1 MAVQYNSEKG
11 KIYYPWKQAIKSLGA
26 KPRTTITKEENDWWK
41 LKGNTPEEVQG
52 KLKGRTKE
60 EQTEILDSY
69 NIPTKELEKFVT
81 AQEHANDGLEEYKA
95 VLAAAGNQGSKF
107 GGIVKSIGASLASAG
122 INMLIG
128 IGIDLLIKGI
138 DKAIHYSEDLRKAS
152 TELTNQYKEEQESL
166 DDSRQSYE
174 ELAQKMQNANL
185 TTDEVKSNKEEL
197 SKIQQDLIDKF
208 GLEAEGIDLV
218 NGKYD
223 EQIKKLD
230 EIERQKAKDYV
241 RNEQNNI
248 GADKDKI
255 NKQKEVTTR
264 QLK

>member
-1 MAVQYNSEKG
+1 MAVQYNSETG
-11 KIYYPWKQAIKSLGA
+11 KVYYPWKQAIKSLRA
-26 KPRTTITKEENDWWK
+26 KPRTEITQEENDWFKNPLYSPKK
-41 LKGNTPEEVQG
+41 LQD
-52 KLKGRTKE
+52 KLVGVTKE
-60 EQTEILDSY
+60 DRKQIIESY

-81 AQEHANDGLEEYKA
+81 AQEHANDGVEEYKA

-107 GGIVKSIGASLASAG
+107 GGIIKNLGASLASAG

-152 TELTNQYKEEQESL
+152 TELTNKYKEEQEYL

-197 SKIQQDLIDKF
+197 AKIQQDLIDKF
-208 GLEAEGIDLV
+208 GLEAE
-218 NGKYD
+218 
-223 EQIKKLD
+223 
-230 EIERQKAKDYV
+230 
-241 RNEQNNI
+241 
-248 GADKDKI
+248 
-255 NKQKEVTTR
+255 
-264 QLK
+264 

>member
-11 KIYYPWKQAIKSLGA
+11 KIYYPWKQAIKSFGA
-26 KPRTTITKEENDWWK
+26 KPRTEITQEENDWFDNPKYSPKK
-41 LKGNTPEEVQG
+41 LQD
-52 KLKGRTKE
+52 KLVGVTKE
-60 EQTEILDSY
+60 DRKQIIESY

-81 AQEHANDGLEEYKA
+81 AQEHANDGVEEYKA

-152 TELTNQYKEEQESL
+152 TELTNQYKEEQETL

-174 ELAQKMQNANL
+174 ELAKKMQNANL

-197 SKIQQDLIDKF
+197 AKIQQEIVDKC

-230 EIERQKAKDYV
+230 ELSRQKANDYV
-241 RNEQNNI
+241 IENGKNI
-248 GADKDKI
+248 EADKKKI
-255 NKQKEVTTR
+255 S
-264 QLK
+264 

>member
-1 MAVQYNSEKG
+1 M
-11 KIYYPWKQAIKSLGA
+11 
-26 KPRTTITKEENDWWK
+26 TKEDRKQIIE
-41 LKGNTPEEVQG
+41 
-52 KLKGRTKE
+52 
-60 EQTEILDSY
+60 SY

-81 AQEHANDGLEEYKA
+81 AQEHANDGVEEYKA

-107 GGIVKSIGASLASAG
+107 GGIIKNLGASLASAG

-197 SKIQQDLIDKF
+197 AKIQQDLIDKF

-230 EIERQKAKDYV
+230 KLERQKAKDYV
-241 RNEQNNI
+241 AENDGNI
-248 GADKDKI
+248 AADRKRLKTR
-255 NKQKEVTTR
+255 KELHQEV
-264 QLK
+264 